1 MADDNAPLDTPSPR
15 AGGSGSMPPLSRRGS
30 RWRIFAPLLVLGL
43 AVGGY
48 FGVQWWLYTL
58 SHVSTDDARVKGT
71 LITVSAEVP
80 GRLLSVPIKA
90 GQPIK
95 QGDLLA
101 RMDPEFYELEI
112 AQRQAALEAVQS
124 QLARAEIEHELAQA
138 LTEGN
143 IERLP
148 GRPERLAEP
157 IERGAGRRAA

>member
-1 MADDNAPLDTPSPR
+1 MVDDNATLDTPSPR
-15 AGGSGSMPPLSRRGS
+15 AAGSGSMPPLSRRGS

-90 GQPIK
+90 GQPIG
-95 QGDLLA
+95 QSDLLA
-101 RMDPEFYELEI
+101 RMDPGDPCD
-112 AQRQAALEAVQS
+112 V
-124 QLARAEIEHELAQA
+124 
-138 LTEGN
+138 
-143 IERLP
+143 
-148 GRPERLAEP
+148 ERLAQQSGLALPALLTHLTELELQGRVAR
-157 IERGAGRRAA
+157 IGAGRFVRLPSPVVT